1 MSTTKLAEAA
11 KALLTACDKSVYT
24 TDYCGLEVSK
34 HDATQVTAAIEAL
47 REALEAKPAPAEP
60 VAWAISYDGKTPYAL
75 WDYGNGA
82 LLDLEVKRLGGTWS
96 KMPLYAAPAAPAPR
110 NTDTHDHLSIMIGM
124 VLGARQRGKME
135 YMDGSVMHKAVEA
148 AIEHLNDWPYPEAA
162 PAEPAPEPLTDADL
176 LDLTPERDFGLTPE
190 IEAYIVASMRA
201 AIAKTTG
208 EQA

>member
-1 MSTTKLAEAA
+1 MSTTKLPKHFAPLGLLGPPHHITQACLRYAEDYARAAVAQAEA
-11 KALLTACDKSVYT
+11 
-24 TDYCGLEVSK
+24 E
-34 HDATQVTAAIEAL
+34 
-47 REALEAKPAPAEP
+47 
-60 VAWAISYDGKTPYAL
+60 
-75 WDYGNGA
+75 
-82 LLDLEVKRLGGTWS
+82 
-96 KMPLYAAPAAPAPR
+96 PAPR

-201 AIAKTTG
+201 AIAKATG
-208 EQA
+208 DQA